1 MNKTKK
7 RTEPTTLYLG
17 HVKFH
22 RMCAPRNVIIACKH
36 VGLALSVSSKQH
48 SNPIQNITEVFLD
61 VSFEAC
67 ELRFLQMHFVFHCMS
82 PFVWGRS
89 FF

>member
-61 VSFEAC
+61 AFASLVSRLA
-67 ELRFLQMHFVFHCMS
+67 
-82 PFVWGRS
+82 S
-89 FF
+89 FSFYTQ